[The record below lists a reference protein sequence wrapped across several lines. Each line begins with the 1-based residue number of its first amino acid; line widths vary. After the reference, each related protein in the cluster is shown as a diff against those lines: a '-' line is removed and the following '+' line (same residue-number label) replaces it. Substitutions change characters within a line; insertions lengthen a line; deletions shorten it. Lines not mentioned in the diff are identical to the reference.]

1 MRIALIST
9 PTRTEVPN
17 SYPPMG
23 CLYIASYLKSLPN
36 NYEVTIF
43 DEAKNRNSVKDII
56 SELSDNSPDI
66 IGISGIITAYKYII
80 ELVPH
85 LKNAFPNI
93 PIVVGGHITLGDEMP
108 ELLLNYGCTYVM
120 TGWGELKWEA
130 LLAFMEGK
138 GELDIIDGLSYL
150 KDSNV
155 VTITNKDFPKIDLD
169 NLPLP
174 DYELIDMGY
183 YTSVSPPLSDEFLLA
198 YLKKT
203 GKTLT
208 ENKFFPVIGTRG
220 CTDKCLFCVHEFG
233 PYKGFKISSIDRVI
247 ENISKLYHNYNVR
260 VFSIGEEMFLYNNRQ
275 AKEFA
280 EKMTNMFPDAY
291 FIVSTRAD
299 RIDQDLVNILKNSN
313 CYRLGFGFESGC
325 DTILNILLKRVT
337 REQNISAYTCFSNS
351 PIYLTPT
358 FIVGTPGETVYT
370 IDDTVDAILEAK
382 ITSGGVFITTPYP
395 GSRLFNWSKEN
406 GYIHD
411 VDAYLKEIS
420 NRNAF
425 VLSVNFTVYPDIIVR
440 MMPVILQNAFEKNLR
455 KSGLKSSRT
464 LIEKIKYESAVPAV
478 YRSYFIARRFLS
490 IFIKKYQID
499 TVPYNLN
506 ASGTL
511 CTERDNIQKNNL
523 TNS

>member
-1 MRIALIST
+1 
-9 PTRTEVPN
+9 
-17 SYPPMG
+17 MG

-56 SELSDNSPDI
+56 SELSDYSPDI

-85 LKNAFPNI
+85 LKNAFPKI

-108 ELLLNYGCTYVM
+108 ELLLKSGCTYVM

-130 LLAFMEGK
+130 LLTSLEGK

-169 NLPLP
+169 DLPLP

-183 YTSVSPPLSDEFLLA
+183 YTSARPPFSDRMLLN
-198 YLKKT
+198 YLEKT

-208 ENKFFPVIGTRG
+208 ENKSFVIEPTRG
-220 CTDKCLFCVHEFG
+220 CTDRCLFCVHEFG
-233 PYKGFKISSIDRVI
+233 PYKGFKAFSVDKII
-247 ENISKLYHNYNVR
+247 ENISKLYYNYNVK
-260 VFSIGEEMFLYNNRQ
+260 VFLIGGEMFIYNNKQ
-275 AKEFA
+275 AKEFS
-280 EKMTNMFPDAY
+280 EKMTNLFPDA
-291 FIVSTRAD
+291 FFTATTRANL
-299 RIDQDLVNILKNSN
+299 INPELVNILTKSN
-313 CYRLGFGFESGC
+313 CYELYFGFESGC
-325 DTILNILLKRVT
+325 DEILNILLKRVT
-337 REQNISAYTCFSNS
+337 REQNINAYNYVSNS
-351 PIYLTPT
+351 PIQIYFS
-358 FIVGTPGETVYT
+358 FIVGTPGETNHT
-370 IDDTVDAILEAK
+370 IEDTVNAILETN
-382 ITSGGVFITTPYP
+382 ITDGGIFFITPYP
-395 GSRLFNWSKEN
+395 GSRLYNWSKEN

-464 LIEKIKYESAVPAV
+464 LIEKIKYEYAVPAT
-478 YRSYFIARRFLS
+478 YRSYFIARRILS
-490 IFIKKYQID
+490 IFVKKFQID
-499 TVPYNLN
+499 TVPYKLN

-511 CTERDNIQKNNL
+511 YTERDNIQKK
-523 TNS
+523 